1 MIDPVSMGAALLDPT
16 DIGLFRLAEKRLN
29 WVEQRQQV
37 LAQNIANA
45 STPNFKARDLSP
57 FQSSLAEQGVE
68 LAQTDPGHL
77 SGLHSS
83 AQGRETAAHGRSPDG
98 NTVSMEEQLG
108 KVADTSTTQEL
119 VTNLYHKYQGMFRMV
134 LGRNG

>member
-1 MIDPVSMGAALLDPT
+1 MDPT

-45 STPNFKARDLSP
+45 YTPNFKAHDLSP
-57 FQSSLAEQGVE
+57 FESSLAEQGV
-68 LAQTDPGHL
+68 AVVRTDPAHL
-77 SGLHSS
+77 EGIHSP
-83 AQGRETAAHGRSPDG
+83 AAGREQPGHGKAPDG
-98 NTVSMEEQLG
+98 NTVALEEQLG
-108 KVADTSTTQEL
+108 KVADTASTQEL

-134 LGRNG
+134 LGHSG

>member
-1 MIDPVSMGAALLDPT
+1 MDPT

-45 STPNFKARDLSP
+45 YTPDFKAHDLSP
-57 FQSSLAEQGVE
+57 FQSTLAEQGVSV
-68 LAQTDPGHL
+68 ARTDPAHL
-77 SGLHSS
+77 EPLHSA
-83 AQGRETAAHGRSPDG
+83 AQGKEQRGRGKAPDG
-98 NTVSMEEQLG
+98 NTVAMEEQLG
-108 KVADTSTTQEL
+108 KVADTASTQEL

>member
-1 MIDPVSMGAALLDPT
+1 MDPT

-45 STPNFKARDLSP
+45 YTPDFKARDLSP
-57 FQSSLAEQGVE
+57 FQSSLAEQGVTV
-68 LAQTDPGHL
+68 ARTDPAHL
-77 SGLHSS
+77 EPANSPNRGKEQASRGK
-83 AQGRETAAHGRSPDG
+83 APDG
-98 NTVSMEEQLG
+98 NTVAMEEQLG
-108 KVADTSTTQEL
+108 KVADTASTQEL

-134 LGRNG
+134 LGRSG

>member
-1 MIDPVSMGAALLDPT
+1 MDPT

-57 FQSSLAEQGVE
+57 FQSSLVQQGVTV
-68 LAQTDPGHL
+68 AQTNPAHFA
-77 SGLHSS
+77 GLKSPV
-83 AQGRETAAHGRSPDG
+83 QDRDVEAHGKAPDG

-108 KVADTSTTQEL
+108 KVADTSSTQEL

>member
-1 MIDPVSMGAALLDPT
+1 MDPT

-45 STPNFKARDLSP
+45 YTPNFKARDLSP
-57 FQSSLAEQGVE
+57 FQSTLAEQGV
-68 LAQTDPGHL
+68 AVVRTDPAHL
-77 SGLHSS
+77 EPAHSA
-83 AQGRETAAHGRSPDG
+83 AQGKEQAGRGKAPDG
-98 NTVSMEEQLG
+98 NTVAMEEQLG
-108 KVADTSTTQEL
+108 KVADTASTQEL

-134 LGRNG
+134 LGRSG

>member
-1 MIDPVSMGAALLDPT
+1 MDPT

-45 STPNFKARDLSP
+45 YTPDYKSRDLSP
-57 FQSSLAEQGVE
+57 FQSSLAEQG
-68 LAQTDPGHL
+68 APMARTDPAHLEPAHSVADGKVQPGH
-77 SGLHSS
+77 GK
-83 AQGRETAAHGRSPDG
+83 APDG
-98 NTVSMEEQLG
+98 NTVAMEEQLG
-108 KVADTSTTQEL
+108 KVADTASTQEL

-134 LGRNG
+134 LGRSG

>member
-1 MIDPVSMGAALLDPT
+1 MDPT
-16 DIGLFRLAEKRLN
+16 DVGLFRLAEKRLN

-45 STPNFKARDLSP
+45 YTPDFKARDLSP

-68 LAQTDPGHL
+68 VVRTDPAHL
-77 SGLHSS
+77 EAPHSV
-83 AQGRETAAHGRSPDG
+83 AQGKEQASRGKAPDG
-98 NTVSMEEQLG
+98 NTVAMEEQLG
-108 KVADTSTTQEL
+108 KVADTASTQEL
-119 VTNLYHKYQGMFRMV
+119 VTSLYHKYQGMFRTV

>member
-1 MIDPVSMGAALLDPT
+1 MDPT
-16 DIGLFRLAEKRLN
+16 DIGLFRLAEKRMN
-29 WVEQRQQV
+29 WIEQRQQV

-57 FQSSLAEQGVE
+57 FQSSLAEQGVDVSR
-68 LAQTDPGHL
+68 TNPGHL
-77 SGLHSS
+77 PGLRSTMG
-83 AQGRETAAHGRSPDG
+83 GREQVASNKSPDG

-108 KVADTSTTQEL
+108 KVADTSSTQEL

>member
-1 MIDPVSMGAALLDPT
+1 MDPT

-45 STPNFKARDLSP
+45 YTPDYKARDLST
-57 FQSSLAEQGVE
+57 FQASLSEQGVDVVRTNP
-68 LAQTDPGHL
+68 AHL
-77 SGLHSS
+77 DGLHSA
-83 AQGRETAAHGRSPDG
+83 AQGKEQPSRGKAPDG
-98 NTVSMEEQLG
+98 NTVAMEDQLG
-108 KVADTSTTQEL
+108 RVADTASTQEL
-119 VTNLYHKYQGMFRMV
+119 VTNLYHKYQGMFRMI